1 MEMTLIEKTGQ
12 TRIKVSLKKLPQYER
27 IIKAYIQMHGGH
39 EERRTTKYAYF
50 IINDNIIYTGR

>member
-50 IINDNIIYTGR
+50 IVTADLLYRG

>member
-12 TRIKVSLKKLPQYER
+12 TRIKVSMKKLPQYER
-27 IIKAYIQMHGGH
+27 IIKAYILMHGGR

-50 IINDNIIYTGR
+50 IVNADLLYRG

>member
-27 IIKAYIQMHGGH
+27 IIKAYIQMHGGR

-50 IINDNIIYTGR
+50 IVNADLLYRG